1 MNKVFLISFFLL
13 LTGGICAQQATTG
26 TLTLKEAEQRFLER
40 NLSLIAERY
49 NIDMAQAQVLQARL
63 FENPVISLEQNVYN
77 RLNGKYFDFG
87 KEGETVVEV
96 EQVIRL
102 AGQRN
107 KQIKL
112 EKINKEIAEYQFEEV
127 MRTLRQE
134 LNEKFVQIYFLSKSI
149 SIYEKEV
156 NSLQELLAGMKLQQ
170 KKGNISLMEM
180 SRLESMLFSLK
191 KEKNERE
198 NELLTLRGELNV
210 LLNLPGDAAVK
221 LSLDEEV
228 LKQLDLSQLSFADLK
243 AMVNER
249 PDLKIARS
257 TVSASRAN
265 LKLQKSMAFPEF
277 SVKGNY
283 DRAGNFIN
291 NYFAVGVSLSVP
303 IFNRNQGNIKA
314 ARFSIQQAGAEQ
326 ENAAN
331 RGGVVMPWHHQLDL
345 KFMQDFY
352 LKVGGKRHT
361 LQFGVDIKNFLNLLN
376 SDWGLYK
383 TVNNTNLLAYDKG
396 NSTTGE
402 GKGYTFQKNSG
413 KRLTETYTKYKDF
426 RSTYSVQ
433 FSLRYIFH

>member
-1 MNKVFLISFFLL
+1 MNRVFLISFFLL

-26 TLTLKEAEQRFLER
+26 VLTLKEAEQRFLER

-49 NIDMAQAQVLQARL
+49 NIDMAQAQVLQAKL

-87 KEGETVVEV
+87 KEGEMVVGI

-107 KQIKL
+107 KQVKL

-134 LNEKFVQIYFLSKSI
+134 LNEKFVQVYFLSKSI

-170 KKGNISLMEM
+170 EKGNISLMEM

-210 LLNLPGDAAVK
+210 LLNLPGDTMVE

-277 SVKGNY
+277 SVNGSY

-291 NYFAVGVSLSVP
+291 NYFAIGVSLSVP
-303 IFNRNQGNIKA
+303 IFNRNQGNVKA

-331 RGGVVMPWHHQLDL
+331 RADMLRW
-345 KFMQDFY
+345 
-352 LKVGGKRHT
+352 
-361 LQFGVDIKNFLNLLN
+361 IKLFSFINLPIWN
-376 SDWGLYK
+376 WNVTS
-383 TVNNTNLLAYDKG
+383 
-396 NSTTGE
+396 
-402 GKGYTFQKNSG
+402 KN
-413 KRLTETYTKYKDF
+413 
-426 RSTYSVQ
+426 
-433 FSLRYIFH
+433 

>member
-1 MNKVFLISFFLL
+1 
-13 LTGGICAQQATTG
+13 
-26 TLTLKEAEQRFLER
+26 
-40 NLSLIAERY
+40 
-49 NIDMAQAQVLQARL
+49 
-63 FENPVISLEQNVYN
+63 
-77 RLNGKYFDFG
+77 
-87 KEGETVVEV
+87 
-96 EQVIRL
+96 
-102 AGQRN
+102 
-107 KQIKL
+107 
-112 EKINKEIAEYQFEEV
+112 

-134 LNEKFVQIYFLSKSI
+134 LNEKFVQVYFLSKSI

-170 KKGNISLMEM
+170 EKGNISLMEM

-210 LLNLPGDAAVK
+210 LLNLPGDTTVK

-314 ARFSIQQAGAEQ
+314 VRFSIQQAGAEQ

-331 RGGVVMPWHHQLDL
+331 RADMELYTAYASLEKAVQLYQSTNMDLERNFEKLITGVNENFTKRNISLLEFIDYYDSYKETCIQL
-345 KFMQDFY
+345 
-352 LKVGGKRHT
+352 HE
-361 LQFGVDIKNFLNLLN
+361 IKKDVFLAMENLNTTIGQNILN
-376 SDWGLYK
+376 Y
-383 TVNNTNLLAYDKG
+383 
-396 NSTTGE
+396 
-402 GKGYTFQKNSG
+402 
-413 KRLTETYTKYKDF
+413 
-426 RSTYSVQ
+426 
-433 FSLRYIFH
+433 